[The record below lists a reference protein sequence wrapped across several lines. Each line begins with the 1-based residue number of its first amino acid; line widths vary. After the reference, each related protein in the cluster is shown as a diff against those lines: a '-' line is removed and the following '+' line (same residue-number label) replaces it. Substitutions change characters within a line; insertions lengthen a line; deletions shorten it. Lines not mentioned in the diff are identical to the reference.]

1 MEKEYTILDVIKNSS
16 SLFIS
21 KDGSHNILYR
31 YNEDKNTIEYTSD
44 GLDWYPSGI
53 RLKSLANMKFIK
65 CEHEY
70 TIEDL
75 IRNQRKVYVLE
86 NEPGEPTLYTVDDG
100 ILYFHLEVCGQWLP
114 SGMGYND
121 AIKQKFVEYT
131 GGIKYEN

>member
-1 MEKEYTILDVIKNSS
+1 MENEYTILDVIKNSH

-21 KDGSHNILYR
+21 RDGSNRILYR
-31 YNEDKNTIEYTSD
+31 YNEDKNTIEYTSN

-53 RLKSLANMKFIK
+53 SLKTLTNMKFIK

-75 IRNQRKVYVLE
+75 IRNQRKVYELAD
-86 NEPGEPTLYTVDDG
+86 EPTLYTVNDG
-100 ILYFHLEVCGQWLP
+100 ILYFYSKVYRKWSE
-114 SGMGYND
+114 SGMGYNGVM
-121 AIKQKFVEYT
+121 KQKFVEYT

>member
-1 MEKEYTILDVIKNSS
+1 MENKYTILDVIKNSPS
-16 SLFIS
+16 SF
-21 KDGSHNILYR
+21 KCWEGSNNIIYR
-31 YNEDKNTIEYTSD
+31 YNKDKDTIEYTSN
-44 GLDWYPSGI
+44 GFDWYSSAI
-53 RLKSLANMKFIK
+53 SLKSLATMKFIK
-65 CEHEY
+65 YEPTY

-86 NEPGEPTLYTVDDG
+86 DAPGEPTLYTVDDG

-131 GGIKYEN
+131 GSIKYEN